1 MDIKNFIMAKNI
13 TEQTMK
19 RILVANSQSGRLYSR
34 RLWIDLAC
42 NLAIC
47 YYYYNATRIA
57 GAASD
62 VDLSLE
68 DAEENIPMVN
78 QFFGSP
84 EALGDF
90 WK

>member
-1 MDIKNFIMAKNI
+1 
-13 TEQTMK
+13 MK

-68 DAEENIPMVN
+68 DAEENFPHGKPVLWFKH
-78 QFFGSP
+78 FFIGHV
-84 EALGDF
+84 
-90 WK
+90 